1 MMEPSPASLHD
12 SQVDL
17 SRQGETV
24 YRDKGYFGVKPQASL
39 DKTMHRGVRGH
50 PLSIKEERRNRAIM
64 RIRSLVER
72 PFAVI
77 KRAFSFGHTLVTTSA
92 RVHVKNLFSCFAFN
106 LQQLHTLNSPPS

>member
-1 MMEPSPASLHD
+1 GQRCSCSGW
-12 SQVDL
+12 
-17 SRQGETV
+17 RNGEM
-24 YRDKGYFGVKPQASL
+24 R
-39 DKTMHRGVRGH
+39 RGL
-50 PLSIKEERRNRAIM
+50 LSIKEERRNRAIM

-77 KRAFSFGHTLVTTSA
+77 KRAFSSGHTLVTTSA